1 MEVKEYHKL
10 ELFKVMN
17 DLDGVKFTDL
27 EINEITNLILNG
39 TYKTPSQVEE
49 HPVK

>member
-10 ELFKVMN
+10 ELYKTMH

-27 EINEITNLILNG
+27 EIKEISNLIDNG
-39 TYKTPSQVEE
+39 TYKTPSQVEA